1 MTAILLSFCSFLK
14 LKRKNDLGWSSY
26 TSVRKRK
33 DQKTFDNRIPL
44 PPTANMWNCLLGEV
58 DMCREGYIGLFWN
71 SLAGL
76 PTFGRNF
83 SWEYSAY
90 YGSLNSTFGLGMMPV
105 SKVTYSRGNIVLL
118 TAVSR
123 CDWLVPLFR
132 FWLNL
137 FEALNFSS
145 YILSNIFCR
154 GISHCRSVFWGY
166 PVDNFVERLH
176 DLKKL

>member
-14 LKRKNDLGWSSY
+14 LKRKSDLGWSSY
-26 TSVRKRK
+26 TFVRKRK
-33 DQKTFDNRIPL
+33 DQKTFDNRILL

-118 TAVSR
+118 TLNSSFQMWLFGPRVEILAEPVWRHRTFPVILEKIYLLEVSHIA
-123 CDWLVPLFR
+123 DHIFGG
-132 FWLNL
+132 
-137 FEALNFSS
+137 
-145 YILSNIFCR
+145 ILLLTI
-154 GISHCRSVFWGY
+154 
-166 PVDNFVERLH
+166 L
-176 DLKKL
+176 

>member
-14 LKRKNDLGWSSY
+14 LKRKSDLGWSSY
-26 TSVRKRK
+26 TFVRKRK

-105 SKVTYSRGNIVLL
+105 SKVTYSRRNIVLL

-123 CDWLVPLFR
+123 CDWLVPLLK
-132 FWLNL
+132 FWLNPFECLGL
-137 FEALNFSS
+137 FQSPTLPSL
-145 YILSNIFCR
+145 IDPPLQLGR
-154 GISHCRSVFWGY
+154 G
-166 PVDNFVERLH
+166 E
-176 DLKKL
+176 

>member
-1 MTAILLSFCSFLK
+1 
-14 LKRKNDLGWSSY
+14 
-26 TSVRKRK
+26 
-33 DQKTFDNRIPL
+33 
-44 PPTANMWNCLLGEV
+44 
-58 DMCREGYIGLFWN
+58 MCREGYIGLFWN

-90 YGSLNSTFGLGMMPV
+90 YGSLNSTFGLGMMLV

-118 TAVSR
+118 TALSR

-154 GISHCRSVFWGY
+154 GI
-166 PVDNFVERLH
+166 
-176 DLKKL
+176 